1 MSHISKSAVHCIN
14 PDCQRPY
21 PQLWGQK
28 FCNSCGAPLQL
39 LDRYV
44 PLQRLGSGGFAQIY
58 TLWDEKTQTEKVL
71 KVLVENSPKAVEL
84 FAQEAA
90 VLIGLRHPGVPR
102 VDDDGNFQINL
113 FNPQPRQLP
122 CLVMEKIDG
131 LTLEEILEQYPQG
144 CPQELV
150 LKWLTQAVEIL
161 QELHKRQI
169 LHRDIKPSNLMLRTF
184 PATTL
189 LNQGGGGESPLVL
202 IDFGGA
208 KQISG
213 AMLGRESSSTRLFSS
228 GYSPPEQVTGGNVGP
243 AADFYALGRTMIELV
258 TGKYPPKLE
267 DPQTGEL
274 RWRSGININPQLADL
289 LDEMVQEDVR
299 SRPAN
304 AAIIQRRLAKISRP
318 SSHSDF
324 FSQLIQ
330 AVRQAIASFTQ
341 ALSKTT
347 LFTFQAIFKVF
358 TACLMTI
365 WTMVLTCIG
374 AAIGTIAG
382 FILAYHT
389 ILGDRVGEIVSDRL
403 LGLIPNINPV
413 LGSEILLFAA
423 AGLGTAWGLTAAGSF
438 GQRRRF
444 LIASLMGIIGYGFSW
459 LVLQLITPP
468 GGIEASVISIS
479 VAVFLLTLGL
489 GIRSHQIVYAAIA
502 SFGSALVFAL
512 LISLRLSPT
521 AFLFH
526 SPPDK
531 LNLLLTIV
539 FFSLAGL
546 FVSFWLAV
554 SHYLI
559 VPGLR
564 FLGWR

>member
-1 MSHISKSAVHCIN
+1 LKIGSSNVHCIN

-28 FCNSCGAPLQL
+28 FCNSCGATLQL

-44 PLQRLGSGGFAQIY
+44 PLERLGSGGFAQIY
-58 TLWDEKTQTEKVL
+58 TVWDEKSQTEKVL
-71 KVLVENSPKAVEL
+71 KVLIENSAKALEL
-84 FAQEAA
+84 FTQEAA
-90 VLIGLRHPGVPR
+90 VLSSLRHPGVPK
-102 VDDDGNFQINL
+102 VDKDGNFQIDL
-113 FNPQPRQLP
+113 FNPQPRQLA

-144 CPQELV
+144 CPEKLV
-150 LKWLTQAVEIL
+150 LSWLTQTVEIL

-189 LNQGGGGESPLVL
+189 LNKGVSGESRLVL

-208 KQISG
+208 KQFNEKILRSQSG
-213 AMLGRESSSTRLFSS
+213 STRLFSS
-228 GYSPPEQVTGGNVGP
+228 GYSPPEQVIGGNVGP
-243 AADFYALGRTMIELV
+243 GTDFYALGRTMIELL

-274 RWRSGININPQLADL
+274 RWRGGINLNPELGDL
-289 LDEMVQEDVR
+289 LSEMVEEDVR
-299 SRPAN
+299 SRPASSTIILKRL
-304 AAIIQRRLAKISRP
+304 AQISQPPQPDFFAKIIQAI
-318 SSHSDF
+318 
-324 FSQLIQ
+324 
-330 AVRQAIASFTQ
+330 RQAIAGGMQ

-347 LFTFQAIFKVF
+347 LFIVQTIFRVF
-358 TACLMTI
+358 GACVMTI

-374 AAIGTIAG
+374 AGIGTIAG
-382 FILAYHT
+382 YILAYHT
-389 ILGDRVGEIVSDRL
+389 ILGDRVGTVVSSRL
-403 LGLIPNINPV
+403 LGLIPNSNHFF
-413 LGSEILLFAA
+413 GSDILLFAT
-423 AGLGTAWGLTAAGSF
+423 AGLGTAWGLTLAGGF
-438 GQRRRF
+438 GQQRRF
-444 LIASLMGIIGYGFSW
+444 IVASMMGIIGYGFSW
-459 LVLQLITPP
+459 LMLQLITPQD
-468 GGIEASVISIS
+468 GIEASAISILI
-479 VAVFLLTLGL
+479 AVFLLTLGL
-489 GIRSHQIVYAAIA
+489 GLRSHHIVYAAIA
-502 SFGSALVFAL
+502 SGGTAIVFAL
-512 LISLRLSPT
+512 LISFGFSPT

-526 SPPDK
+526 NTPNQWS
-531 LNLLLTIV
+531 LLLTIL

>member
-1 MSHISKSAVHCIN
+1 MKIGTSNVHCIN

-28 FCNSCGAPLQL
+28 FCNSCGATLQL
-39 LDRYV
+39 LDRYI
-44 PLQRLGSGGFAQIY
+44 PLERLGSGGFAQIY
-58 TLWDEKTQTEKVL
+58 TVWDEKTQTEKVL
-71 KVLVENSPKAVEL
+71 KVLIENSAKALEL
-84 FAQEAA
+84 FTQEAA
-90 VLIGLRHPGVPR
+90 VLSSLRHPGVPK
-102 VDDDGNFQINL
+102 VDKDGNFQIDL
-113 FNPQPRQLP
+113 FNPQPRKLA

-144 CPQELV
+144 CPEKLV
-150 LKWLTQAVEIL
+150 LSWLTQTVEIL

-189 LNQGGGGESPLVL
+189 LNKGVSGESRLVL

-208 KQISG
+208 KQFNEKILRSQSG
-213 AMLGRESSSTRLFSS
+213 STRLFSS
-228 GYSPPEQVTGGNVGP
+228 GYSPPEQVIGGNVGP
-243 AADFYALGRTMIELV
+243 GTDFYALGRTMIELL

-274 RWRSGININPQLADL
+274 RWRGGINLNPELGDL
-289 LDEMVQEDVR
+289 LSEMVEEDVR
-299 SRPAN
+299 SRPTSSTIILKRLAQISQPPQPDFF
-304 AAIIQRRLAKISRP
+304 AIIM
-318 SSHSDF
+318 
-324 FSQLIQ
+324 Q
-330 AVRQAIASFTQ
+330 AIRQAIAGFTQ

-347 LFTFQAIFKVF
+347 LFIIQTIFRVF
-358 TACLMTI
+358 GACVMTI

-374 AAIGTIAG
+374 AGIGTIAG
-382 FILAYHT
+382 YILAYHT
-389 ILGDRVGEIVSDRL
+389 ILGDRIGAVVSSRL
-403 LGLIPNINPV
+403 LGLIPNTNHF
-413 LGSEILLFAA
+413 LGSDILLFAT
-423 AGLGTAWGLTAAGSF
+423 AGLGTAWGLTLAGGF
-438 GQRRRF
+438 GQQRRF
-444 LIASLMGIIGYGFSW
+444 IVASMMGIIGYGFSW
-459 LVLQLITPP
+459 LMLQLITPQD
-468 GGIEASVISIS
+468 GIEASTISILI
-479 VAVFLLTLGL
+479 AVFLLTLGL
-489 GIRSHQIVYAAIA
+489 GLRSHHIVYAAIA
-502 SFGSALVFAL
+502 SFGTAMVFAL
-512 LISLRLSPT
+512 LISFGFSPT

-526 SPPDK
+526 NTPNQWS
-531 LNLLLTIV
+531 LLLTIL